1 MTIPATLR
9 ALRYRNFRLF
19 FGGQPISLIG
29 VQLQIF
35 AVSLLVYRLTGSAY
49 WLGLVGAMG
58 QFPTFLLSPLG
69 GIVADRFSRHRVLVA
84 TQTASMLLAL
94 VLAALTLTGVA
105 QAWHI
110 LVLSVLL
117 GVVNALDIP
126 ARLSFF
132 VETVERADL
141 GNAVALNSLMFYAAS
156 VIGPAFVHVVVDGVG
171 EGWCFLVNASSYI
184 PVIAGL
190 LLMRL
195 EPHKPIARHGS
206 PVADTIAGFRF
217 VIGNAPIRYLAIL
230 AGILSAMGI
239 PFVAH
244 NPHTRR
250 LGMLLGA
257 SIAGP
262 LAATLLLASRSK
274 VDALGRWVA
283 ISAAAYGIY
292 LGALAFSPSFWLWC
306 ALLPPAGFA
315 MMLALASSNTLV
327 QMMSPDRLRGRVM
340 SAYSMTLMAAQVLS
354 AGFSGVAGIRWGR
367 PAASAGGG
375 IICAAAAA
383 IFGWRWRGLRSAV
396 RRLIDA
402 GAEVV

>member
-171 EGWCFLVNASSYI
+171 EGL
-184 PVIAGL
+184 
-190 LLMRL
+190 
-195 EPHKPIARHGS
+195 
-206 PVADTIAGFRF
+206 ADFDGVGEDRSEGEGDSEGEYDGDSDGCT
-217 VIGNAPIRYLAIL
+217 
-230 AGILSAMGI
+230 
-239 PFVAH
+239 
-244 NPHTRR
+244 
-250 LGMLLGA
+250 GA
-257 SIAGP
+257 
-262 LAATLLLASRSK
+262 
-274 VDALGRWVA
+274 
-283 ISAAAYGIY
+283 
-292 LGALAFSPSFWLWC
+292 
-306 ALLPPAGFA
+306 
-315 MMLALASSNTLV
+315 
-327 QMMSPDRLRGRVM
+327 
-340 SAYSMTLMAAQVLS
+340 
-354 AGFSGVAGIRWGR
+354 
-367 PAASAGGG
+367 
-375 IICAAAAA
+375 
-383 IFGWRWRGLRSAV
+383 
-396 RRLIDA
+396 
-402 GAEVV
+402 